1 MKRKNKKHKE
11 LYFILFLVLF
21 ISVGFA
27 YLSAQLDIIGNA
39 TVKTQSWDVHFET
52 ITESTAT
59 VSSGTS
65 SDMGAASIT
74 TGDTTEV
81 TFTSSLPLPGDF
93 YEFTVNVVNGGSIN
107 AMLSEATNTT
117 LTTDQQKYLDYTV
130 TYADGSAIAVND
142 AIHAGKSVTLKIR
155 VEYKKNISASDLP
168 GEDVTF
174 NSNYGMT
181 FVQADS
187 NANYKTTP

>member
-155 VEYKKNISASDLP
+155 VEYKKNISASDLFVLKE
-168 GEDVTF
+168 GEVFDV
-174 NSNYGMT
+174 
-181 FVQADS
+181 VRI
-187 NANYKTTP
+187 

>member
-65 SDMGAASIT
+65 SDMGSASIT

-81 TFTSSLPLPGDF
+81 TFASSLPLPGDF

-174 NSNYGMT
+174 NYNYGMT

>member
-1 MKRKNKKHKE
+1 MKRKNKKHRE

-39 TVKTQSWDVHFET
+39 TVRTQSWDVHFAT
-52 ITESTAT
+52 ITESSAT

-65 SDMGAASIT
+65 SDLGAATIT
-74 TGDTTEV
+74 AGDTTEV

-93 YEFTVNVVNGGSIN
+93 YEFTVNVVNGGSID
-107 AMLSEATNTT
+107 AMLSETTNTT
-117 LTTDQQKYLDYTV
+117 LSSAQQRYLNYTV
-130 TYADGSAIAVND
+130 TYADGSAIAQND

-155 VEYKKNISASDLP
+155 VEYKKNISADDLP
-168 GEDVTF
+168 TSDVTF
-174 NSNYGMT
+174 NSTYGMT

>member
-11 LYFILFLVLF
+11 LYFILFLILF

-39 TVKTQSWDVHFET
+39 TVRTQSWDVHFET

-59 VSSGTS
+59 VSSGVS

-74 TGDTTEV
+74 AGDTTEV

-93 YEFTVNVVNGGSIN
+93 YEFTVNVVNGGTIN
-107 AMLSEATNTT
+107 AMLSEATNTA
-117 LTTDQQKYLDYTV
+117 LTADQQKYLNYTV
-130 TYADGSAIAVND
+130 TYADGSAIATND

-155 VEYKKNISASDLP
+155 VEYKKDISSTDLP
-168 GEDVTF
+168 SSDVTF
-174 NSNYGMT
+174 NSTYGMT

-187 NANYKTTP
+187 NANYKTTA

>member
-27 YLSAQLDIIGNA
+27 YLSAQLDIIGNS

-81 TFTSSLPLPGDF
+81 TFASSLPLPGDF

-181 FVQADS
+181 FVQEDS
-187 NANYKTTP
+187 NANYKTKP